1 MKKKKLKKLAKFI
14 HKLQLEEKE
23 LKSKWVTKDDGIYAK
38 SPEPEPDRTHQCEC
52 DPEVVN
58 KMFTLITGLIR
69 FKDKINFNI
78 NDDSIVIYGNLEQFK
93 TTKNNI
99 EDYIEITVNKEG
111 FRVSR
116 RYSNLRFKEPNLFD
130 KLLPILMDL
139 NQSVS
144 GMLLEEMVDD
154 VMVITKLSR
163 DSNLEELLK

>member
-1 MKKKKLKKLAKFI
+1 MCMKKNKLKKLAKFI
-14 HKLQLEEKE
+14 HELQLEET
-23 LKSKWVTKDDGIYAK
+23 KSKWVTKDDGIYAK
-38 SPEPEPDRTHQCEC
+38 SPEPDKTHQCEC
-52 DPEVVN
+52 DPEVVD

-78 NDDSIVIYGNLEQFK
+78 NEDSIVIYGNLEQFK
-93 TTKNNI
+93 STKSSI

-130 KLLPILMDL
+130 KLLPTLMEL

-144 GMLLEEMVDD
+144 GILLEEIVDD

>member
-1 MKKKKLKKLAKFI
+1 MCMKKNKLKKLAKFI
-14 HKLQLEEKE
+14 HELQLEET
-23 LKSKWVTKDDGIYAK
+23 KSKWVTKDDGIYAK
-38 SPEPEPDRTHQCEC
+38 SPEPDKTHQCEC
-52 DPEVVN
+52 DPEVVD

-78 NDDSIVIYGNLEQFK
+78 NDDSINIYGNLEQFK
-93 TTKNNI
+93 STKSNL

-116 RYSNLRFKEPNLFD
+116 RCYNLRFKEPNLFD
-130 KLLPILMDL
+130 KLLPTLMEL

-154 VMVITKLSR
+154 VMVKTKLSR